1 MKVLI
6 LFAHPAFHKSR
17 INKVLVDGISQI
29 ENVTFHDL
37 YEHYPEFDIDV
48 QKEQDLLSEHDCIV
62 FQHPLF
68 WYSTPAILKEWQDL
82 VYEHGW
88 AFGSEGNALKG
99 KLFFNVITAGG
110 PQQAYQN
117 GKYHNHTI
125 NQLISPLRQTA
136 NLCKMIPLPPFVI
149 HGTHAIEQDE
159 ILNYK
164 KDYFKLLELIVKNE
178 LDVER
183 AVKLDYFNNYL
194 KVEEQ

>member
-17 INKVLVDGISQI
+17 INKILVDGISQI

-48 QKEQDLLSEHDCIV
+48 QKEQDLLSEHDCII

-99 KLFFNVITAGG
+99 KLFFNVITSGG
-110 PQQAYQN
+110 PRQAYQKKN
-117 GKYHNHTI
+117 YHNHTL
-125 NQLISPLRQTA
+125 NELILPLRQTA
-136 NLCKMIPLPPFVI
+136 QLCKMIPLPPFVV
-149 HGTHAIEQDE
+149 HGTHAISTEE
-159 ILNYK
+159 ILDYK
-164 KDYFKLLELIVKNE
+164 KDYYTLLKLFVSDK
-178 LDVER
+178 LDVEKAIR
-183 AVKLDYFNNYL
+183 LDYLNDYL
-194 KVEEQ
+194 A